1 MHNNYKVVDFET
13 IKNDLVFMRS
23 ESVAWIIMA
32 WIILT
37 SKGLYIF
44 INIIFKNKI
53 ILNSQGDAKK

>member
-23 ESVAWIIMA
+23 ESVA